1 MGRPARVH
9 FRHGPHSPTLPCG
22 AVNHPDNLGTHRPE
36 EVTCQ
41 ICLSAIHPHPS
52 PRKETR

>member
-1 MGRPARVH
+1 MANPPRIH

-22 AVNHPDNLGTHRPE
+22 AKNHPGNVGTYRPE

-41 ICLSAIHPHPS
+41 RCLLAIL
-52 PRKETR
+52 PRAKEAR